1 MKFTP
6 AIFGYML
13 RNHTQRRNLMILV
26 RLLVVLFALITT
38 YSIIFHALMTREG
51 QEFSWATGFYWTLT
65 VMSTLGFGDIT
76 FHSDM
81 GRIFSMFVL
90 ASGMIFLLVLLPF
103 TFIEFFYAP
112 WMEAQQAAAT
122 PRKLPEDTTGHVVLT
137 HWDNVTANLIKKLP
151 AYGYDYVVIIPTLEE
166 ARELTELGIRVVLGD
181 LDDPPTYKAVCLEN
195 AAILA
200 ATGSDTSNTNAAFT
214 ARDIAP
220 DVRIVSTASR
230 ESAKEVLQLSGVD
243 QVIHL
248 PEMMGQSLARR
259 CSSGQ
264 HVANLLGQFDELAI
278 AEAPVNRTELVG
290 KTLAESQL
298 RALTGVGAIGVWERG
313 TFEPALAHT
322 RMTENT
328 VLVLAGTT
336 QHISAFNQLFSR
348 PISSAPIVIIGG
360 GRVGRAAG
368 RSLAARGLDYRIIER
383 LSERIRDPEKYIL
396 GDAFKRGTLE
406 EAGILKAHAVILTTH
421 DDDTN
426 VYLAIFIRRIRS
438 DIQLI
443 GRANLERN
451 ISNLHRAGAD
461 FVMSYAGMGAG
472 AILNVLRG
480 NRLLMVAEGLGL
492 IKVMLPDEFIGKSLL
507 ESNVRNDTGCSIVGV
522 RRKDFTVVNPQ
533 PDSVFQ
539 AGDEL
544 VIIATVESE
553 NKFLEKY
560 PPKYKTALARSD
572 VSSNS

>member
-1 MKFTP
+1 MKFFP
-6 AIFGYML
+6 VIFGHIM
-13 RNHTQRRNLMILV
+13 RNRTHRGNLMILV
-26 RLLVVLFALITT
+26 RLLAVLFVLIST
-38 YSIIFHALMTREG
+38 YSFIFHVLMANEG
-51 QEFSWATGFYWTLT
+51 QDYSIATGFYWTLT

-76 FHSDM
+76 FHSDI
-81 GRIFSMFVL
+81 GRIFSMIVL
-90 ASGMIFLLVLLPF
+90 ASGMVFLLVLLPF

-112 WMEAQQAAAT
+112 WMEARKAAAT
-122 PRKLPEDTTGHVVLT
+122 PRSLPPDTKGHVVLT
-137 HWDNVTANLIKKLP
+137 HWDSVTANLIKKLP
-151 AYGYDYVVIIPTLEE
+151 SYGYDYVIIIPTLEE

-195 AAILA
+195 ATVLA
-200 ATGSDTSNTNAAFT
+200 ATGSDTSNTNTAFT
-214 ARDIAP
+214 AREIAP
-220 DVRIVSTASR
+220 EVRIIATVAR

-243 QVIHL
+243 HVIHL

-259 CSSGQ
+259 CSSGEK
-264 HVANLLGQFDELAI
+264 VANLLGQFDELAV

-313 TFEPALAHT
+313 SFQPALAHT

-328 VLVLAGTT
+328 VLVLAGTM
-336 QHISAFNQLFSR
+336 QHLSAFNQLFSR

-360 GRVGRAAG
+360 GRVGRSAG

-383 LSERIRDPEKYIL
+383 LSDRIRDPDKYIC
-396 GDAFKRGTLE
+396 GDAFKRATLE
-406 EAGILKAHAVILTTH
+406 EAGIEKAPAVILTTH

-426 VYLAIFIRRIRS
+426 VYLAIFIRRIRP

-472 AILNVLRG
+472 AVLNVLRDD
-480 NRLLMVAEGLGL
+480 RLLMVAEGLGL
-492 IKVMLPDEFIGKSLL
+492 FKVMLPDEFIGKSLL
-507 ESNVRNDTGCSIVGV
+507 ESNVRNDTGCTVVGV
-522 RRKDFTVVNPQ
+522 RRKEFTVVNPQ

-539 AGDEL
+539 DGDEL
-544 VIIATVESE
+544 VIIGTVDAE
-553 NKFLEKY
+553 NQFLERY
-560 PPKYKTALARSD
+560 PQRKTTNGKS
-572 VSSNS
+572 